1 MALSV
6 AIFVGDSKAWVPEII
21 GKAKLL
27 KLAPGNQKDSDIVP
41 LAYPELLHRVNDIIG
56 SAEGEGA

>member
-6 AIFVGDSKAWVPEII
+6 GIFVGDSKHWVPEII

-41 LAYPELLHRVNDIIG
+41 LAYPELL
-56 SAEGEGA
+56 